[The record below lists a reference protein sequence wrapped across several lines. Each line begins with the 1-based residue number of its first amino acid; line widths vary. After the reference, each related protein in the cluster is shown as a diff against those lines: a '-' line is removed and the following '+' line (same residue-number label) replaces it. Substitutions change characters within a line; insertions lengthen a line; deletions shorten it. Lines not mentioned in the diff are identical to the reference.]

1 MLCTLS
7 VFPGRPISHVSA
19 GGSSGRSSI
28 SDERERSQPAAEES
42 FEVDPDDVIL
52 KQTTAVVK
60 TVMEL
65 SNKVPISRPSE
76 YVDLVKVIQRKERGE
91 RRDLHLILLIE
102 CGLVGFVVSHYYVY
116 V

>member
-1 MLCTLS
+1 MILLLYSFPSHSLS
-7 VFPGRPISHVSA
+7 PGRPISHMSA

-28 SDERERSQPAAEES
+28 SDERAPLPLPVDDS
-42 FEVDPDDVIL
+42 FEVDPNDAVL

-76 YVDLVKVIQRKERGE
+76 YVDLVKVRE
-91 RRDLHLILLIE
+91 
-102 CGLVGFVVSHYYVY
+102 Y
-116 V
+116 

>member
-1 MLCTLS
+1 MTIHSSLS
-7 VFPGRPISHVSA
+7 RSKKLPPGRPISHIST

-28 SDERERSQPAAEES
+28 SDERAQPAAAPDDS
-42 FEVDPDDVIL
+42 FEVDPDDAVL

-76 YVDLVKVIQRKERGE
+76 YVDLVKVNTDTMMINC
-91 RRDLHLILLIE
+91 ISIII
-102 CGLVGFVVSHYYVY
+102 VT
-116 V
+116 

>member
-1 MLCTLS
+1 M
-7 VFPGRPISHVSA
+7 SA

-28 SDERERSQPAAEES
+28 SDERALPPLAPAAAADDS
-42 FEVDPDDVIL
+42 FEVDPNDAIL

-76 YVDLVKVIQRKERGE
+76 YVDLVKVCELKE
-91 RRDLHLILLIE
+91 
-102 CGLVGFVVSHYYVY
+102 
-116 V
+116 